1 MAAEYGLSNVNSP
14 IRWAFAV
21 SYTLPFGSGKPFL
34 NSSKWLDYIVGGWT
48 YNAVAVY
55 QTGFPLQIYQN
66 DANGQYGYQ
75 AQRPNYNAGV
85 DPMVSGSVESKIYN
99 YFNTA
104 AFSAAP
110 QGTFGNLSRTIPL
123 RGPGQ
128 KNWDMSLFK
137 TVAIKERFQA
147 QFRFEALNA
156 LNSPLFASPDTNLSS
171 STFGVVNTQSNF
183 ARQLQLALRFS
194 F

>member
-1 MAAEYGLSNVNSP
+1 MNPS
-14 IRWAFAV
+14 
-21 SYTLPFGSGKPFL
+21 
-34 NSSKWLDYIVGGWT
+34 
-48 YNAVAVY
+48 
-55 QTGFPLQIYQN
+55 
-66 DANGQYGYQ
+66 
-75 AQRPNYNAGV
+75 
-85 DPMVSGSVESKIYN
+85 VSGSVESKINN

-104 AFSAAP
+104 AFSACPAGYVRQP
-110 QGTFGNLSRTIPL
+110 QPTIPL

-137 TVAIKERFQA
+137 TVTMKERFQA

-156 LNSPLFASPDTNLSS
+156 LNSPLFASPNTNLSS
-171 STFGVVNTQSNF
+171 GTFGVVNTQSNF